1 MVLQTQTKTRYLNVD
16 TLNHKPDQLWE
27 GCWNDRFPIGFVHFV
42 VFSKNWY
49 SSYIINNKQIFIWN
63 QYSAETWNL
72 TGWLLDKY
80 KRLDATLG
88 NKRIGKLNMLWKSP
102 NLRPI
107 DMKEY

>member
-1 MVLQTQTKTRYLNVD
+1 MQLRNTVL
-16 TLNHKPDQLWE
+16 
-27 GCWNDRFPIGFVHFV
+27 
-42 VFSKNWY
+42 
-49 SSYIINNKQIFIWN
+49 N
-63 QYSAETWNL
+63 QMSETSGL
-72 TGWLLDKY
+72 TLDKY

>member
-1 MVLQTQTKTRYLNVD
+1 MVSTNQGGN
-16 TLNHKPDQLWE
+16 
-27 GCWNDRFPIGFVHFV
+27 G
-42 VFSKNWY
+42 KNL
-49 SSYIINNKQIFIWN
+49 IV
-63 QYSAETWNL
+63 T
-72 TGWLLDKY
+72 LDKY